1 MNLTQF
7 ILVLA
12 VFIPTIV
19 YSRRLSY
26 DELES
31 ALEEFYPQS
40 RAINQLNSDCNWITY
55 DLDAT
60 EAGYTDSHSYSC
72 PKVTLAAPFCVLTWS
87 DAVALCNSDSKCG
100 GLSLTLNH
108 HWHGVNDRK
117 GETTVYLYSTTSEV
131 LTDNKYGKWY
141 TFPKKCWKYDS

>member
-40 RAINQLNSDCNWITY
+40 RTINQLNSDCNWITY

-60 EAGYTDSHSYSC
+60 VAGYTDSLSYSC

-87 DAVALCNSDSKCG
+87 DAVALCNSDSECG

-108 HWHGVNDRK
+108 YWHDMNDRK

-131 LTDNKYGKWY
+131 LTDNKHGKWY